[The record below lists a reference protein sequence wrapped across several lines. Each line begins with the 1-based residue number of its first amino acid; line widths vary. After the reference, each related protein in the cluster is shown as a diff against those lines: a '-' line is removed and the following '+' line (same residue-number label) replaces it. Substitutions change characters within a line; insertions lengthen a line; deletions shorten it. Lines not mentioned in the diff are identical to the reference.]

1 MSVNELTHRFG
12 LTVRSRVDT
21 LIAEDLASGQ
31 RRRCTFA
38 SRDTP
43 TESDLVDLSEVLED
57 AVLQM
62 RPEMPLELVV
72 STFQKLVRT
81 LPCTT
86 GAKLTAFAELAPY
99 SVLARGRSFGYG
111 HEDRHR
117 ASLQGT
123 VSLHGCAIR
132 EGLVIPLC
140 DRA

>member
-1 MSVNELTHRFG
+1 ML
-12 LTVRSRVDT
+12 LLDT

-43 TESDLVDLSEVLED
+43 TEPELVDLSEVLED

-81 LPCTT
+81 PSRVTDP
-86 GAKLTAFAELAPY
+86 KLTISPESASY
-99 SVLARGRSFGYG
+99 SVLTWGCPLGHG
-111 HEDRHR
+111 HEDGHR
-117 ASLQGT
+117 AP
-123 VSLHGCAIR
+123 R
-132 EGLVIPLC
+132 
-140 DRA
+140 

>member
-1 MSVNELTHRFG
+1 MRRSVGMGVCLKSSTDG
-12 LTVRSRVDT
+12 LFPVDT

-81 LPCTT
+81 PCRVTDP
-86 GAKLTAFAELAPY
+86 KLTISPESAPY
-99 SVLARGRSFGYG
+99 SVLTWGCPLWHG
-111 HEDRHR
+111 HEDGHR
-117 ASLQGT
+117 A
-123 VSLHGCAIR
+123 
-132 EGLVIPLC
+132 PL
-140 DRA
+140 